1 MKNKMKTIKIE
12 SLSQQAFAPFGD
24 VIEIDKY
31 SDFIEINNGT
41 TKRFHDLAK
50 VQIKGTN
57 ARTAISIFR
66 ANPFDLPYS
75 LNFMER
81 HPYGSQ
87 NFMPLIPSKFLV
99 IVAQDKD
106 GVPTNPIAFL
116 ASEGQGVN
124 YHSNI
129 WHGALVALDRET
141 DFLVVDREGE
151 ENNLEIYDFE
161 KPYRVEL

>member
-1 MKNKMKTIKIE
+1 MKTIKIKQ
-12 SLSQQAFAPFGD
+12 LSQQAFASFGQ
-24 VIEIDKY
+24 VIEIDKH
-31 SDFIEINNGT
+31 SDFIAINNGT
-41 TKRFHDLAK
+41 TKRYHDLAK

-66 ANPFDLPYS
+66 ASPFDLPYS

-87 NFMPLIPSKFLV
+87 SFMPLIPSKFLI
-99 IVAQDKD
+99 IVAKDKD

-124 YHSNI
+124 YHSNV
-129 WHGALVALDRET
+129 WHGALVALEKET

-151 ENNLEIYDFE
+151 ENNLELYDFE

>member
-1 MKNKMKTIKIE
+1 MKTITIKQ
-12 SLSQQAFAPFGD
+12 LSQQAFAPFGEI
-24 VIEIDKY
+24 IEINKR

-50 VQIKGTN
+50 IEIKGTN

-75 LNFMER
+75 LGFMER

-87 NFMPLIPSKFLV
+87 SFMPLIASKFLV

-116 ASEGQGVN
+116 ANEGQGVN

-151 ENNLEIYDFE
+151 ENNLELYDFE

>member
-1 MKNKMKTIKIE
+1 MKNIKIE
-12 SLSQQAFAPFGD
+12 SLSQQAFAPYGE
-24 VIEIDKY
+24 VIEIDKH
-31 SDFIEINNGT
+31 SDFIAINNGT

-50 VQIKGTN
+50 VQIKGNN

-66 ANPFDLPYS
+66 ASPFDLPYS
-75 LNFMER
+75 LDFMER

-87 NFMPLIPSKFLV
+87 SFMPLTPSKFLI

-106 GVPTNPIAFL
+106 GVPTKLTAFL

-124 YHSNI
+124 YHRNI
-129 WHGALVALDRET
+129 WHGALVALEKQT

-151 ENNLEIYDFE
+151 ENHLELYNFE